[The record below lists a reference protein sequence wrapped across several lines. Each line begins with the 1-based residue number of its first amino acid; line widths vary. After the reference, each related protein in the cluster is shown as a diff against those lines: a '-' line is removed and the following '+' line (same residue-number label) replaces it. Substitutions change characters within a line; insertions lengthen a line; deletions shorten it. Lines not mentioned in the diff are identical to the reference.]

1 MLDTRD
7 LAAAGSSLGPSIVE
21 GVHLVGARENM
32 VGAGHLFG
40 RRLKGAL
47 SVSALG
53 MNANKSSVRGK
64 DLHMMHMNR
73 MAMASLSCGSSTAL
87 PSHPH

>member
-64 DLHMMHMNR
+64 DMHMNR